1 MEFLLEG
8 IKAIT
13 WQQIV
18 MYIVGAIL
26 IFLAIKKDLEP
37 ALLLPMGFGAILV
50 NLPLSGVIDQ
60 KDVPGAI
67 QWLFEVGIE
76 ASEIFPFLSMFCN
89 LSKTNLSSLSDK
101 LLSLFLSKKS
111 KSNSKFLFV
120 RFNSS

>member
-37 ALLLPMGFGAILV
+37 ALLLPMVLV
-50 NLPLSGVIDQ
+50 Q
-60 KDVPGAI
+60 Y
-67 QWLFEVGIE
+67 
-76 ASEIFPFLSMFCN
+76 
-89 LSKTNLSSLSDK
+89 
-101 LLSLFLSKKS
+101 
-111 KSNSKFLFV
+111 
-120 RFNSS
+120 